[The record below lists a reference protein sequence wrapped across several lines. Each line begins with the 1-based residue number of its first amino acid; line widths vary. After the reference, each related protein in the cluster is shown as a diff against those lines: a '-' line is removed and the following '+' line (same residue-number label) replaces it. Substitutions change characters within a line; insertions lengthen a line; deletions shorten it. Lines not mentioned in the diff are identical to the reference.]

1 MLQLLDTNPQNIL
14 NDFMK
19 KLKEEYNEEIFEGDK
34 RYMFLSTLS
43 YIISVLNAKSN
54 LAFNQNFLTE
64 AYGIGLD
71 IYGANLNTPR
81 LGSTKSVVKVKFTLA
96 QERPND
102 YIIPKGTRVTT
113 PTQQIFETKNEATI
127 LQGDLSIEV
136 DCQSI
141 GVGSIYNDIPIGGIT
156 QLVDPLAFMQGVTN
170 TTVSSG
176 GSDPEGDEAY
186 RQRLKIAESQFSVA
200 GSVLAYKYWTLKAD
214 PLIIDALITTPN
226 PGEVDIKPI
235 LQGGELPQE
244 VNLERVRNMFN
255 QNTNYPNTTRLTIS
269 TPEVLEYDIDLT
281 YYINKDNK
289 QIENELKIAIE
300 KAVEDFIVRQK
311 TNLNIYLNPDDLRK
325 MLLNAGAYTVNITN
339 PTFDKSASGK
349 LTRVRTKNVSYGG
362 LL

>member
-14 NDFMK
+14 NDFMQ

-71 IYGANLNTPR
+71 MYGANLNTPR
-81 LGSTKSVVKVKFTLA
+81 LGSTKSVVKVQFTLA

-113 PTQQIFETKNEATI
+113 PTQQIFETKNEAI
-127 LQGDLSIEV
+127 IPQGELSIEV

-141 GVGSIYNDIPIGGIT
+141 GVGAIYNDIPIGGIT

-170 TTVSSG
+170 TTVSGG
-176 GSDPEGDEAY
+176 GSDPEADEPY
-186 RQRLKIAESQFSVA
+186 RQRLKIAESQYSVA
-200 GSVLAYKYWTLKAD
+200 GSILAYKYWTLKAD
-214 PLIIDALITTPN
+214 PAIIDALITTPN

-244 VNLERVRNMFN
+244 INLQRVRAIFDE
-255 QNTNYPNTTRLTIS
+255 NTNYPNTTRLTIS
-269 TPEVLEYDIDLT
+269 TPDVLEFDIDLT
-281 YYINKDNK
+281 YYISIDNK
-289 QIENELKIAIE
+289 VEELEIKASVENAI
-300 KAVEDFIVRQK
+300 EDFINYQK
-311 TNLNIYLNPDDLRK
+311 SNLNIYLNPDDLRK
-325 MLLNAGAYTVNITN
+325 RILNAGAYRVDIVK
-339 PTFDKSASGK
+339 PAFDKSASGK
-349 LTRVRTKNVSYGG
+349 LTRVGTKTINYGG

>member
-1 MLQLLDTNPQNIL
+1 MLQLLDANPQNIL

-19 KLKEEYNEEIFEGDK
+19 QLEEEYDEKVFEGDK

-54 LAFNQNFLTE
+54 LAFNQNFLSE

-71 IYGANLNTPR
+71 MYGANLNTPR

-96 QERPND
+96 QERANN

-113 PTQQIFETKNEATI
+113 PTQQIFATKVEAVI
-127 LQGDLSIEV
+127 PKGKLSVEV

-141 GVGSIYNDIPIGGIT
+141 GVGAIYNDIQIGEIT
-156 QLVDPLAFMQGVTN
+156 QLVDPLAFIQAVIN

-176 GSDPEGDEAY
+176 GSDPEADEAY
-186 RQRLKIAESQFSVA
+186 RERLKIAESQYSVA

-235 LQGGELPQE
+235 LQGGELPEE
-244 VNLERVRNMFN
+244 VNLQRVREMFN
-255 QNTNYPNTTRLTIS
+255 KNINYPNTTKLTIS
-269 TPEVLEYDIDLT
+269 TPEVLEYDIELT

-289 QIENELKIAIE
+289 QIESDLKTAIE
-300 KAVEDFIVRQK
+300 KSVEEFIIYQK

-325 MLLNAGAYTVNITN
+325 MLLNAGAYTVNITK
-339 PTFDKSASGK
+339 PEFDKSASGK
-349 LTRVRTKNVSYGG
+349 LTKVRTKNVSYGG